1 MRTLLI
7 TGLLLAAIVGNSQI
21 IAGLEGG
28 LTLNKTL
35 AFGAHGG
42 YKLNKV
48 NAIAGVQTHF
58 SNKVKNGASLQARI
72 GYELKVTKD
81 ITFMP
86 SAGYSYNLKT
96 IDVKGLNKSQVIT
109 GLQVNKYFEHE
120 DSEGRVG
127 LSFTYTG
134 NWHFITVIV
143 DGLF

>member
-1 MRTLLI
+1 MRKILLM
-7 TGLLLAAIVGNSQI
+7 GFLLVAIASNSQTLI
-21 IAGLEGG
+21 GIEGG
-28 LTLNKTL
+28 ISLNKTL
-35 AFGAHGG
+35 AFGAHAG
-42 YKLNKV
+42 YKFNKV
-48 NAIAGVQTHF
+48 NLIGGFQTHF
-58 SNKVKNGASLQARI
+58 SSKVNNGASIQARA

-81 ITFMP
+81 VTILPT
-86 SAGYSYNLKT
+86 AGYSYNLKT
-96 IDVKGLNKSQVIT
+96 IDIKGLNKSQLVT